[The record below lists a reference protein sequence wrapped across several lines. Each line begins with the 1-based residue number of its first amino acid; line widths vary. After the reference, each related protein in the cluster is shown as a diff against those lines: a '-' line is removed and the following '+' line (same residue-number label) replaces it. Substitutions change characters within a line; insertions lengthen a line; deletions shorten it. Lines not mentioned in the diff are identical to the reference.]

1 MYLVAR
7 DAEALARFYGEGLG
21 LEVAFADPGR
31 WVQFRT
37 EGSAFCLAGE
47 VEAAEVG
54 RQAVVPVFEVDDVTG
69 WEERLAAAGGQM
81 AAPVRDMGDHGRVFT
96 GRDPEGH
103 VFQLLERPTKPG

>member
-1 MYLVAR
+1 VYLVAR
-7 DAEALARFYGEGLG
+7 DADALARFYGEGLG

-31 WVQFRT
+31 WVQFGT
-37 EGSAFCLAGE
+37 EGSSFCLAAE

-54 RQAVVPVFEVDDVTG
+54 DQALVPVFEVDDITG
-69 WEERLAAAGGQM
+69 WEERLARAGGQM

-103 VFQLLERPTKPG
+103 VFQLWSDGGKPG